1 MSALGRVAFA
11 WSALLSVAPASVA
24 FAQQTFVPEAV
35 APASAVVETERAA
48 YLTPEERRAF
58 RVRHGI
64 FDDTDL
70 DTPARRAIVALER
83 LDASDAAWADP
94 SVAADLRLAL
104 AYFQGKFTEI
114 VAATSDKSPLPERA
128 WRAQALAMLGRRD
141 EALALAVA
149 AAPTLTEANTTSDL
163 LAAVELGAL
172 RIRLD
177 AASASTYRNLLT
189 ALARG
194 RQAIDR
200 LDPAIRV
207 REAELL
213 SERHVKDAA
222 INAMGESLGLSP
234 RASRA
239 WRLAGELALEQFDF
253 EGAARA
259 IAALRRIAPAHPYAV
274 FLEAR
279 NALMQDDPEKARAA
293 LAPVLAL
300 EPVPPEALAW
310 KAACDAARYDFDAMR
325 ATLAEFDQRAPGSAL
340 ALVTAG
346 KQLVFDRQYEEAR
359 ATLEAAA
366 AREPAWALPRA
377 ELGLLSMQDGR
388 ENRAVEDLRMAVAL
402 DPNDER
408 TTFTLALAEELAGWE
423 RIETKHFIIRH
434 PKAVKSTTTSTTTSI
449 TTSTTTSTTTSE
461 ATGVQGAGEQKRDS
475 KFGANTNSDAALV
488 ARLLAGVL
496 DPMHQD
502 VCARLNHEPAQKTLI
517 DVMPDHRSFGV
528 RITGLPRI
536 HTIAVCTGPTIAIEI
551 PKEGPQKKHLGLF
564 DPLAV
569 LRHEYTHTVTLSMT
583 KNRIPHW
590 LTEAVA
596 VTLEDTPRTFDT
608 CQLLASAANRGTLF
622 DLDGINWAFVR
633 PEKPTDRQQ
642 AYAQGRWMVE
652 YMEKRFGWDA
662 IRKLLFSYA
671 DGIREDEAMR
681 GAFGITREEF
691 HRDFLVWAAGEVR
704 AWGLSPEP
712 SMRMLAL
719 ELASADE
726 AQRAAVA
733 AAETSRLT
741 KIATAWSEAIGRP
754 GSKRFNLK
762 AGDWPS
768 PPMPAVTFDD
778 ATVARLRES
787 YPDQPDLVEIALRRA
802 RDGSDEVVT
811 RTLLER
817 YATLRPVDPLPHRV
831 WAKLAGTETLVDRGD
846 DDAFGHLRELDL
858 RADKDNV
865 YALAIAR
872 NRRAAGELPAASEA
886 AERAVRM
893 NPFDATVRELAAA
906 IAVEAGRFDRAEVHI
921 ESLVVL
927 EPDRDIHRKR
937 LARIRELRGTT
948 SENKSENKSESKIEN
963 QSAPQTGE
971 RGNAGSG
978 G

>member
-1 MSALGRVAFA
+1 MGRISAQKNPARMDALARVAFA
-11 WSALLSVAPASVA
+11 WSAFLSMAPAGLA
-24 FAQQTFVPEAV
+24 FGQQTFVPEAV
-35 APASAVVETERAA
+35 APASAVVETERAG
-48 YLTPEERRAF
+48 YLTPDERRAF

-70 DTPARRAIVALER
+70 DTPARRAMVALER

-104 AYFQGKFTEI
+104 ACFHGNFAETVSSTNEN
-114 VAATSDKSPLPERA
+114 SPLPERA

-141 EALALAVA
+141 EALAIAVA
-149 AAPTLTEANTTSDL
+149 AAPALTEATTVADL

-177 AASASTYRNLLT
+177 AASASTYRNLLS

-222 INAMGESLGLSP
+222 ITAIGETLGLSP

-259 IAALRRIAPAHPYAV
+259 IAALRRIAPTHPYAA

-279 NALMQDDPEKARAA
+279 SALMQDDPEKARAA

-300 EPVPPEALAW
+300 EPLPPEALAW

-325 ATLAEFDQRAPGSAL
+325 RTLAEFDRRAPGSAL

-388 ENRAVEDLRMAVAL
+388 ETRAVEDLRMAVAL

-423 RIETKHFIIRH
+423 RIETKHFVIRH
-434 PKAVKSTTTSTTTSI
+434 PKATTNEKEAGAQKS
-449 TTSTTTSTTTSE
+449 
-461 ATGVQGAGEQKRDS
+461 DS
-475 KFGANTNSDAALV
+475 KLGANANADAALV

-496 DPMHQD
+496 DTMHD
-502 VCARLNHEPAQKTLI
+502 EVCARLGHEPAQKTLI

-596 VTLEDTPRTFDT
+596 VTLEETPRTFDT
-608 CQLLASAANRGTLF
+608 CQLLASATNRGTLF

-633 PEKPTDRQQ
+633 PEKPTDRPQ

-681 GAFGITREEF
+681 GAFGISREEF
-691 HRDFLVWAAGEVR
+691 HREFLVWAASEVH

-712 SMRMLAL
+712 SMRTLAL

-733 AAETSRLT
+733 AAETARLT
-741 KIATAWSEAIGRP
+741 KVATAWSEAIGRP

-762 AGDWPS
+762 SGDWPS
-768 PPMPAVTFDD
+768 APMPAVTFDD
-778 ATVARLRES
+778 ATIARLREA

-802 RDGSDEVVT
+802 RDGNDEAVT
-811 RTLLER
+811 RALLER
-817 YATLRPVDPLPHRV
+817 YAALRPVDPLPHRV

-846 DDAFGHLRELDL
+846 DAAFGHLRELDL

-865 YALAIAR
+865 YALAMAR
-872 NRRAAGELPAASEA
+872 NRRAAGELAAASEA

-906 IAVEAGRFDRAEVHI
+906 IAVEAGRLDRAEVHI
-921 ESLVVL
+921 EGLVAL

-937 LARIRELRGTT
+937 LARIRELLGGSVPR
-948 SENKSENKSESKIEN
+948 
-963 QSAPQTGE
+963 
-971 RGNAGSG
+971 NAGSSAVEPSKAGNG

>member
-1 MSALGRVAFA
+1 MDALARVAFA
-11 WSALLSVAPASVA
+11 WSAFLSMAPAGLA
-24 FAQQTFVPEAV
+24 FGQQTFVPEAV
-35 APASAVVETERAA
+35 APASAVVETERAG
-48 YLTPEERRAF
+48 YLTPDERRAF

-70 DTPARRAIVALER
+70 DTPARRAMVALER

-104 AYFQGKFTEI
+104 ACFHGSFAEI
-114 VAATSDKSPLPERA
+114 VASTNENSPLPERA

-141 EALALAVA
+141 EALAIAVA
-149 AAPTLTEANTTSDL
+149 AAPALTEATTVADL

-177 AASASTYRNLLT
+177 AASASTYRNLLS

-222 INAMGESLGLSP
+222 ITAIGETLGLSP

-259 IAALRRIAPAHPYAV
+259 IAALRRIAPTHPYAA

-279 NALMQDDPEKARAA
+279 SALMQDDPEKARAA

-300 EPVPPEALAW
+300 EPLPPEALAW
-310 KAACDAARYDFDAMR
+310 RAACDAARYDFDAMR
-325 ATLAEFDQRAPGSAL
+325 RTLAEFDRRAPGSAL

-388 ENRAVEDLRMAVAL
+388 ETRAVEDLRMAVAL

-423 RIETKHFIIRH
+423 RIETKHFVIRH
-434 PKAVKSTTTSTTTSI
+434 PKATTNEKEAGAQKS
-449 TTSTTTSTTTSE
+449 
-461 ATGVQGAGEQKRDS
+461 DS
-475 KFGANTNSDAALV
+475 KLGANANADAALV

-496 DPMHQD
+496 DIMHD
-502 VCARLNHEPAQKTLI
+502 EVCARLGHEPAQKTLI

-596 VTLEDTPRTFDT
+596 VTLEETPRTFDT
-608 CQLLASAANRGTLF
+608 CQLLASATNRGTLF

-633 PEKPTDRQQ
+633 PEKPTDRPQ

-681 GAFGITREEF
+681 GAFGISREEF
-691 HRDFLVWAAGEVR
+691 HREFLVWAASEVH

-712 SMRMLAL
+712 SMRTLAL

-733 AAETSRLT
+733 AAETARLT
-741 KIATAWSEAIGRP
+741 KVATAWSEAIGRP

-762 AGDWPS
+762 SGDWPS
-768 PPMPAVTFDD
+768 APMPAVTFDD
-778 ATVARLRES
+778 ATIARLREA

-802 RDGSDEVVT
+802 RDGNDEAVT
-811 RTLLER
+811 RALLER
-817 YATLRPVDPLPHRV
+817 YAALRPVDPLPHRV

-846 DDAFGHLRELDL
+846 DAAFGHLRELDL

-865 YALAIAR
+865 YALAMAR
-872 NRRAAGELPAASEA
+872 NRRAAGELAAASEA

-906 IAVEAGRFDRAEVHI
+906 IAVEAGRLDRAEVHI
-921 ESLVVL
+921 EGLVAL

-937 LARIRELRGTT
+937 LARIRELLGGSVPR
-948 SENKSENKSESKIEN
+948 
-963 QSAPQTGE
+963 
-971 RGNAGSG
+971 NAGSSAVEPSKAGNG

>member
-1 MSALGRVAFA
+1 MGRISAQKNPARMDALARVAFA
-11 WSALLSVAPASVA
+11 WSAFLSMAPAGLA
-24 FAQQTFVPEAV
+24 FGQQTFVPEAV
-35 APASAVVETERAA
+35 APASAVVETERAG
-48 YLTPEERRAF
+48 YLTPDERRAF

-70 DTPARRAIVALER
+70 DTPARRAMVALER

-104 AYFQGKFTEI
+104 ACFHGNFAEI
-114 VAATSDKSPLPERA
+114 VASTNENSPLPERA

-141 EALALAVA
+141 EALAIAVA
-149 AAPTLTEANTTSDL
+149 AAPALTEATTVADL

-177 AASASTYRNLLT
+177 AASASTYRNLLS

-222 INAMGESLGLSP
+222 ITAIGETLGLSP

-259 IAALRRIAPAHPYAV
+259 IAALRRIAPTHPYAA

-279 NALMQDDPEKARAA
+279 SALMQDDPEKARAA

-300 EPVPPEALAW
+300 EPLPPEALAW

-325 ATLAEFDQRAPGSAL
+325 RTLAEFDRRAPGSAL

-388 ENRAVEDLRMAVAL
+388 ETRAVEDLRMAVAL

-423 RIETKHFIIRH
+423 RIETKHFVIRH
-434 PKAVKSTTTSTTTSI
+434 PKATTNEKEAGAQKS
-449 TTSTTTSTTTSE
+449 
-461 ATGVQGAGEQKRDS
+461 DS
-475 KFGANTNSDAALV
+475 KLGANANADAALV

-496 DPMHQD
+496 DTMHD
-502 VCARLNHEPAQKTLI
+502 EVCARLGHEPAQKTLI

-596 VTLEDTPRTFDT
+596 VTLEETPRTFDT
-608 CQLLASAANRGTLF
+608 CQLLASATNRGTLF

-633 PEKPTDRQQ
+633 PEKPTDRPQ

-681 GAFGITREEF
+681 GAFGISREEF
-691 HRDFLVWAAGEVR
+691 HREFLVWAASEVH

-712 SMRMLAL
+712 SMRTLAL

-733 AAETSRLT
+733 AAETARLT
-741 KIATAWSEAIGRP
+741 KVATAWSEAIGRP

-762 AGDWPS
+762 SGDWPS
-768 PPMPAVTFDD
+768 APMPAVTFND
-778 ATVARLRES
+778 ATIARLREA

-802 RDGSDEVVT
+802 RDGNDEAVT
-811 RTLLER
+811 RALLER
-817 YATLRPVDPLPHRV
+817 YAALRPVDPLPHRV

-846 DDAFGHLRELDL
+846 DAAFGHLRELDL

-865 YALAIAR
+865 YALAMAR
-872 NRRAAGELPAASEA
+872 NRRAAGELAAASEA

-906 IAVEAGRFDRAEVHI
+906 IAVEAGRLDRAEVHI
-921 ESLVVL
+921 EGLVAL

-937 LARIRELRGTT
+937 LARIRELLGGSVPR
-948 SENKSENKSESKIEN
+948 
-963 QSAPQTGE
+963 
-971 RGNAGSG
+971 NAGSSAVEPSKAGNG

>member
-1 MSALGRVAFA
+1 MGRISAQKNPARMDALARVAFA
-11 WSALLSVAPASVA
+11 WSAFLSMAPAGLA
-24 FAQQTFVPEAV
+24 FGQQTFVPEAV
-35 APASAVVETERAA
+35 APASAVVETERAG
-48 YLTPEERRAF
+48 YLTPDERRAF

-70 DTPARRAIVALER
+70 DTPARRAMVALER

-104 AYFQGKFTEI
+104 ACFHGNFAEI
-114 VAATSDKSPLPERA
+114 VSSTNENSPLPERA

-141 EALALAVA
+141 EALAIAVA
-149 AAPTLTEANTTSDL
+149 AAPALTEATTVADL

-177 AASASTYRNLLT
+177 AASASTYRNLLS

-222 INAMGESLGLSP
+222 ITAIGETLGLSP

-259 IAALRRIAPAHPYAV
+259 IAALRRIAPTHPYAA

-279 NALMQDDPEKARAA
+279 SALMQDDPEKARAA
-293 LAPVLAL
+293 LAPVLVL
-300 EPVPPEALAW
+300 EPLPPEALAW

-325 ATLAEFDQRAPGSAL
+325 RTLAEFDRRAPGSAL

-388 ENRAVEDLRMAVAL
+388 ETRAVEDLRMAVAL

-423 RIETKHFIIRH
+423 RIETKHFVIRH
-434 PKAVKSTTTSTTTSI
+434 PKATTNEKEAGAQKS
-449 TTSTTTSTTTSE
+449 
-461 ATGVQGAGEQKRDS
+461 DS
-475 KFGANTNSDAALV
+475 KLGANANADAALV

-496 DPMHQD
+496 DTMHD
-502 VCARLNHEPAQKTLI
+502 EVCARLGHEPAQKTLI

-596 VTLEDTPRTFDT
+596 VTLEETPRTFDT
-608 CQLLASAANRGTLF
+608 CQLLASATNRGTLF

-633 PEKPTDRQQ
+633 PEKPTDRPQ

-681 GAFGITREEF
+681 GAFGISREEF
-691 HRDFLVWAAGEVR
+691 HREFLVWAASEVH

-712 SMRMLAL
+712 SMRTLAL

-733 AAETSRLT
+733 AAETARLT
-741 KIATAWSEAIGRP
+741 KVATAWSEAIGRP

-762 AGDWPS
+762 SGDWPS
-768 PPMPAVTFDD
+768 APMPAVTFDD
-778 ATVARLRES
+778 ATIARLREA

-802 RDGSDEVVT
+802 RDGNDEAVT
-811 RTLLER
+811 RALLER
-817 YATLRPVDPLPHRV
+817 YAALRPVDPLPHRV

-846 DDAFGHLRELDL
+846 DAAFGHLRELDL

-865 YALAIAR
+865 YALAMAR
-872 NRRAAGELPAASEA
+872 NRRAAGELAAASEA

-906 IAVEAGRFDRAEVHI
+906 IAVEAGRLDRAEVHI
-921 ESLVVL
+921 EGLVAL

-937 LARIRELRGTT
+937 LARIRELLGGSVPR
-948 SENKSENKSESKIEN
+948 
-963 QSAPQTGE
+963 
-971 RGNAGSG
+971 NAGSSAVEPSKAGNG

>member
-1 MSALGRVAFA
+1 MSALARVAFA
-11 WSALLSVAPASVA
+11 WSALLSMPPAGVA

-48 YLTPEERRAF
+48 YLTAEERRAF

-114 VAATSDKSPLPERA
+114 LAATNDKSPLPERA
-128 WRAQALAMLGRRD
+128 WRAQAIAMLGRRD

-149 AAPTLTEANTTSDL
+149 AAPTLTEATTTSDL

-259 IAALRRIAPAHPYAV
+259 IAALRRIAPAHPYAA

-279 NALMQDDPEKARAA
+279 SALMQDDPEKARAA

-388 ENRAVEDLRMAVAL
+388 EHRAVEDLRMAVAL

-434 PKAVKSTTTSTTTSI
+434 PKAATSTKTSAQE
-449 TTSTTTSTTTSE
+449 T
-461 ATGVQGAGEQKRDS
+461 GEQKRDS
-475 KFGANTNSDAALV
+475 KFAANTNSEAALV
-488 ARLLAGVL
+488 AQLLAGVL

-551 PKEGPQKKHLGLF
+551 PK
-564 DPLAV
+564 
-569 LRHEYTHTVTLSMT
+569 
-583 KNRIPHW
+583 
-590 LTEAVA
+590 
-596 VTLEDTPRTFDT
+596 
-608 CQLLASAANRGTLF
+608 
-622 DLDGINWAFVR
+622 
-633 PEKPTDRQQ
+633 
-642 AYAQGRWMVE
+642 
-652 YMEKRFGWDA
+652 
-662 IRKLLFSYA
+662 
-671 DGIREDEAMR
+671 
-681 GAFGITREEF
+681 
-691 HRDFLVWAAGEVR
+691 
-704 AWGLSPEP
+704 
-712 SMRMLAL
+712 
-719 ELASADE
+719 
-726 AQRAAVA
+726 
-733 AAETSRLT
+733 
-741 KIATAWSEAIGRP
+741 
-754 GSKRFNLK
+754 
-762 AGDWPS
+762 
-768 PPMPAVTFDD
+768 
-778 ATVARLRES
+778 
-787 YPDQPDLVEIALRRA
+787 
-802 RDGSDEVVT
+802 
-811 RTLLER
+811 
-817 YATLRPVDPLPHRV
+817 
-831 WAKLAGTETLVDRGD
+831 
-846 DDAFGHLRELDL
+846 
-858 RADKDNV
+858 
-865 YALAIAR
+865 
-872 NRRAAGELPAASEA
+872 
-886 AERAVRM
+886 
-893 NPFDATVRELAAA
+893 
-906 IAVEAGRFDRAEVHI
+906 
-921 ESLVVL
+921 
-927 EPDRDIHRKR
+927 
-937 LARIRELRGTT
+937 
-948 SENKSENKSESKIEN
+948 
-963 QSAPQTGE
+963 
-971 RGNAGSG
+971 
-978 G
+978 

>member
-1 MSALGRVAFA
+1 MSALARVALA
-11 WSALLSVAPASVA
+11 WSALLSMAPAGVA

-83 LDASDAAWADP
+83 LDASDAAWADL

-104 AYFQGKFTEI
+104 AYFQGKFAEI
-114 VAATSDKSPLPERA
+114 VAATNEKSPLPERA

-149 AAPTLTEANTTSDL
+149 AAPTLTEATTTSDL

-222 INAMGESLGLSP
+222 IKAMGESLGLSP

-259 IAALRRIAPAHPYAV
+259 NAALRRIAPAHPYAA

-279 NALMQDDPEKARAA
+279 SALMQDDPEKAWAA

-388 ENRAVEDLRMAVAL
+388 EHRAVEDLRMAVAL

-434 PKAVKSTTTSTTTSI
+434 PKAVTSATTSATTSAQ
-449 TTSTTTSTTTSE
+449 E
-461 ATGVQGAGEQKRDS
+461 AGEQKRDS
-475 KFGANTNSDAALV
+475 KFAANTNSDAALV

-502 VCARLNHEPAQKTLI
+502 VCARLNHEPSQKTLI

-551 PKEGPQKKHLGLF
+551 PKEGPQNKHLGLF

-608 CQLLASAANRGTLF
+608 CQLLANAANRGTLF

-681 GAFGITREEF
+681 GAFGITREDF

-712 SMRMLAL
+712 SMRTLAL

-733 AAETSRLT
+733 AAETARLT

-754 GSKRFNLK
+754 GSKRFSLK

-778 ATVARLRES
+778 AAVARLRES

-846 DDAFGHLRELDL
+846 DAAFGHLRELDL

-937 LARIRELRGTT
+937 LARIRELRGTP
-948 SENKSENKSESKIEN
+948 SENKNENKNESEN
-963 QSAPQTGE
+963 APQTGE

>member
-1 MSALGRVAFA
+1 MGRISAQKKPARMDALARVAFA
-11 WSALLSVAPASVA
+11 WSAFLSMAPAGLA
-24 FAQQTFVPEAV
+24 FGQQTFVPEAV
-35 APASAVVETERAA
+35 APASAVVETERAG
-48 YLTPEERRAF
+48 YLTPDERRAF

-104 AYFQGKFTEI
+104 ACFHGNFAEI
-114 VAATSDKSPLPERA
+114 VSSTNENSPLPERA

-141 EALALAVA
+141 EALAIAVA
-149 AAPTLTEANTTSDL
+149 AAPALTEATTVADL

-177 AASASTYRNLLT
+177 AASASTYRNLLS

-222 INAMGESLGLSP
+222 ITAIGETLGLSP

-259 IAALRRIAPAHPYAV
+259 IAALRRIAPTHPYAA

-279 NALMQDDPEKARAA
+279 SALMQDDPEKARAA

-300 EPVPPEALAW
+300 EPLPPEALAW

-325 ATLAEFDQRAPGSAL
+325 RTLAEFDRRAPGSAL

-388 ENRAVEDLRMAVAL
+388 ETRAVEDLRMAVAL

-423 RIETKHFIIRH
+423 RIETKHFVIRH
-434 PKAVKSTTTSTTTSI
+434 PKATTNEKEAGAQKS
-449 TTSTTTSTTTSE
+449 
-461 ATGVQGAGEQKRDS
+461 DS
-475 KFGANTNSDAALV
+475 KLGANANADAALV

-496 DPMHQD
+496 DTMHD
-502 VCARLNHEPAQKTLI
+502 EVCARLGHEPAQKTLI

-596 VTLEDTPRTFDT
+596 VTLEETPRTFDT
-608 CQLLASAANRGTLF
+608 CQLLASATNRGTLF

-633 PEKPTDRQQ
+633 PEKPTDRPQ

-681 GAFGITREEF
+681 GAFGISREEF
-691 HRDFLVWAAGEVR
+691 HREFLVWAASEVH

-712 SMRMLAL
+712 SMRTLAL

-733 AAETSRLT
+733 AAETARLT
-741 KIATAWSEAIGRP
+741 KVATAWSEAIGRP

-762 AGDWPS
+762 SGDWPS
-768 PPMPAVTFDD
+768 APMPAVTFDD
-778 ATVARLRES
+778 ATIARLREA

-802 RDGSDEVVT
+802 RDGNDEAVT
-811 RTLLER
+811 RALLER
-817 YATLRPVDPLPHRV
+817 YAALRPVDPLPHRV

-846 DDAFGHLRELDL
+846 DAAFGHLRELDL

-865 YALAIAR
+865 YALAMAR
-872 NRRAAGELPAASEA
+872 NRRAAGELAAASEA

-906 IAVEAGRFDRAEVHI
+906 IAVEAGRLDRAEVHI
-921 ESLVVL
+921 EGLVAL

-937 LARIRELRGTT
+937 LARIRELLGGSVPR
-948 SENKSENKSESKIEN
+948 
-963 QSAPQTGE
+963 
-971 RGNAGSG
+971 NAGSSAVEPSKAGNG

>member
-1 MSALGRVAFA
+1 MDALARVAFA
-11 WSALLSVAPASVA
+11 WSAFLSMAPAGLA
-24 FAQQTFVPEAV
+24 FGQQTFVPEAV
-35 APASAVVETERAA
+35 APASAVVETERAG
-48 YLTPEERRAF
+48 YLTPDERRAF

-70 DTPARRAIVALER
+70 DTPARRAMVALER

-104 AYFQGKFTEI
+104 ACFHGNFAEI
-114 VAATSDKSPLPERA
+114 VSSTNENSPLPERA

-141 EALALAVA
+141 EALAIAVA
-149 AAPTLTEANTTSDL
+149 AAPALTEATTVADL

-177 AASASTYRNLLT
+177 AASASTYRNLLS

-222 INAMGESLGLSP
+222 ITAIGETLGLSP

-259 IAALRRIAPAHPYAV
+259 IAALRRIAPTHPYAA

-279 NALMQDDPEKARAA
+279 SALMQDDPEKARAA

-300 EPVPPEALAW
+300 EPLPPEALAW

-325 ATLAEFDQRAPGSAL
+325 RTLAEFDRRAPGSAL

-388 ENRAVEDLRMAVAL
+388 ETRAVEDLRMAVAL

-423 RIETKHFIIRH
+423 RIETKHFVIRH
-434 PKAVKSTTTSTTTSI
+434 PKATTNEKEAGAQKS
-449 TTSTTTSTTTSE
+449 
-461 ATGVQGAGEQKRDS
+461 DS
-475 KFGANTNSDAALV
+475 KLGANANADAALV

-496 DPMHQD
+496 DTMHD
-502 VCARLNHEPAQKTLI
+502 EVCARLGHEPAQKTLI

-596 VTLEDTPRTFDT
+596 VTLEETPRTFDT
-608 CQLLASAANRGTLF
+608 CQLLASATNRGTLF

-633 PEKPTDRQQ
+633 PEKPTDRPQ

-681 GAFGITREEF
+681 GAFGISREEF
-691 HRDFLVWAAGEVR
+691 HREFLVWAASEVH

-712 SMRMLAL
+712 SMRTLAL

-733 AAETSRLT
+733 AAETARLT
-741 KIATAWSEAIGRP
+741 KVATAWSEAIGRP

-762 AGDWPS
+762 SGDWPS
-768 PPMPAVTFDD
+768 APMPAVTFDD
-778 ATVARLRES
+778 ATIARLREA

-802 RDGSDEVVT
+802 RDGNDEAVT
-811 RTLLER
+811 RALLER
-817 YATLRPVDPLPHRV
+817 YAALRPVDPLPHRV

-846 DDAFGHLRELDL
+846 DAAFGHLRELDL

-865 YALAIAR
+865 YALAMAR
-872 NRRAAGELPAASEA
+872 NCRAAGELAAASEA

-906 IAVEAGRFDRAEVHI
+906 IAVEAGRLDRAEVHI
-921 ESLVVL
+921 EGLVAL

-937 LARIRELRGTT
+937 LARIRELLGGSVPR
-948 SENKSENKSESKIEN
+948 
-963 QSAPQTGE
+963 
-971 RGNAGSG
+971 NAGSSAVEPSKAGNG

>member
-1 MSALGRVAFA
+1 
-11 WSALLSVAPASVA
+11 
-24 FAQQTFVPEAV
+24 
-35 APASAVVETERAA
+35 
-48 YLTPEERRAF
+48 
-58 RVRHGI
+58 
-64 FDDTDL
+64 
-70 DTPARRAIVALER
+70 
-83 LDASDAAWADP
+83 
-94 SVAADLRLAL
+94 
-104 AYFQGKFTEI
+104 
-114 VAATSDKSPLPERA
+114 
-128 WRAQALAMLGRRD
+128 
-141 EALALAVA
+141 
-149 AAPTLTEANTTSDL
+149 
-163 LAAVELGAL
+163 
-172 RIRLD
+172 
-177 AASASTYRNLLT
+177 
-189 ALARG
+189 
-194 RQAIDR
+194 
-200 LDPAIRV
+200 
-207 REAELL
+207 
-213 SERHVKDAA
+213 
-222 INAMGESLGLSP
+222 
-234 RASRA
+234 
-239 WRLAGELALEQFDF
+239 
-253 EGAARA
+253 
-259 IAALRRIAPAHPYAV
+259 
-274 FLEAR
+274 
-279 NALMQDDPEKARAA
+279 
-293 LAPVLAL
+293 
-300 EPVPPEALAW
+300 
-310 KAACDAARYDFDAMR
+310 
-325 ATLAEFDQRAPGSAL
+325 
-340 ALVTAG
+340 
-346 KQLVFDRQYEEAR
+346 
-359 ATLEAAA
+359 
-366 AREPAWALPRA
+366 
-377 ELGLLSMQDGR
+377 
-388 ENRAVEDLRMAVAL
+388 
-402 DPNDER
+402 
-408 TTFTLALAEELAGWE
+408 
-423 RIETKHFIIRH
+423 
-434 PKAVKSTTTSTTTSI
+434 
-449 TTSTTTSTTTSE
+449 
-461 ATGVQGAGEQKRDS
+461 
-475 KFGANTNSDAALV
+475 
-488 ARLLAGVL
+488 
-496 DPMHQD
+496 
-502 VCARLNHEPAQKTLI
+502 
-517 DVMPDHRSFGV
+517 
-528 RITGLPRI
+528 
-536 HTIAVCTGPTIAIEI
+536 
-551 PKEGPQKKHLGLF
+551 
-564 DPLAV
+564 
-569 LRHEYTHTVTLSMT
+569 MT

-691 HRDFLVWAAGEVR
+691 YRDFLVWAAGEVR

-726 AQRAAVA
+726 AQRAA
-733 AAETSRLT
+733 
-741 KIATAWSEAIGRP
+741 AIGRP

-802 RDGSDEVVT
+802 RDGGDEVVT

-937 LARIRELRGTT
+937 LARIRELRGTP
-948 SENKSENKSESKIEN
+948 SENKNEN
-963 QSAPQTGE
+963 APQTGE

>member
-1 MSALGRVAFA
+1 MGRISAQKNPARMSALGRVAFA

-24 FAQQTFVPEAV
+24 FGQQTFVPEAV
-35 APASAVVETERAA
+35 APASAVVETERAG
-48 YLTPEERRAF
+48 YLTPDERRAF

-70 DTPARRAIVALER
+70 DTPARRAMVALER

-104 AYFQGKFTEI
+104 ACFHGSFAEI
-114 VAATSDKSPLPERA
+114 VSSTNENSPLPERA

-141 EALALAVA
+141 EALAIAVA
-149 AAPTLTEANTTSDL
+149 AAPALTEASTASDL

-177 AASASTYRNLLT
+177 AASASTYRNLLS

-222 INAMGESLGLSP
+222 ITAIGETLGLSP

-259 IAALRRIAPAHPYAV
+259 IAALRRIAPTHPYAA

-279 NALMQDDPEKARAA
+279 SALMQDDPEKARAA

-300 EPVPPEALAW
+300 EPLPPEALAW

-325 ATLAEFDQRAPGSAL
+325 RTLTEFDRRAPGSAL

-388 ENRAVEDLRMAVAL
+388 ETRAVEDLRMAVAL

-423 RIETKHFIIRH
+423 RIETKHFVIRH
-434 PKAVKSTTTSTTTSI
+434 PKATTNEKEAGAQKSD
-449 TTSTTTSTTTSE
+449 
-461 ATGVQGAGEQKRDS
+461 AKL
-475 KFGANTNSDAALV
+475 GANANADAALV

-496 DPMHQD
+496 DTMHD
-502 VCARLNHEPAQKTLI
+502 EVCARLGHEPAQKTLI

-596 VTLEDTPRTFDT
+596 VTLEETPRTFDT
-608 CQLLASAANRGTLF
+608 CQLLASATNRGTLF

-633 PEKPTDRQQ
+633 PEKPTDRPQ

-681 GAFGITREEF
+681 GAFGISREEF
-691 HRDFLVWAAGEVR
+691 HREFLVWAASEVH

-712 SMRMLAL
+712 SMRTLAL

-726 AQRAAVA
+726 AQRVAVA
-733 AAETSRLT
+733 AAETARLT
-741 KIATAWSEAIGRP
+741 KVATAWSEAIGRP

-762 AGDWPS
+762 SGDWPS
-768 PPMPAVTFDD
+768 APMPAVTFDD
-778 ATVARLRES
+778 ATIARLREA

-802 RDGSDEVVT
+802 RDGNDEAVT
-811 RTLLER
+811 RALLER
-817 YATLRPVDPLPHRV
+817 YAALRPVDPLPHRV

-846 DDAFGHLRELDL
+846 DAAFGHLRELDL

-865 YALAIAR
+865 YALAMAR
-872 NRRAAGELPAASEA
+872 NRRAAGELAAASEA

-906 IAVEAGRFDRAEVHI
+906 IAVEAVRLDRAEVHI
-921 ESLVVL
+921 EGLVAL

-937 LARIRELRGTT
+937 LARIRELLGG
-948 SENKSENKSESKIEN
+948 SVPK
-963 QSAPQTGE
+963 
-971 RGNAGSG
+971 NAGSSAVEPSKAGNG

>member
-1 MSALGRVAFA
+1 MGRISAQKNPARMDALARVAFA
-11 WSALLSVAPASVA
+11 WSAFLSMAPAGLA
-24 FAQQTFVPEAV
+24 FGQQTFVPEAV
-35 APASAVVETERAA
+35 APASAVVETERAG
-48 YLTPEERRAF
+48 YLTPDERRAF

-70 DTPARRAIVALER
+70 DTPARRAMVALER

-104 AYFQGKFTEI
+104 ACFHGNFAEI
-114 VAATSDKSPLPERA
+114 VSSTNENSPLPERA

-141 EALALAVA
+141 EALAIAVA
-149 AAPTLTEANTTSDL
+149 AAPALTEATTVADL

-177 AASASTYRNLLT
+177 AASASTYRNLLS

-222 INAMGESLGLSP
+222 ITAIGETLGLSP

-259 IAALRRIAPAHPYAV
+259 IAALRRIAPTHPYAA

-279 NALMQDDPEKARAA
+279 SALMQDDPEKARAA

-300 EPVPPEALAW
+300 EPLPPEALAW

-325 ATLAEFDQRAPGSAL
+325 RTLAEFDRRAPGSAL

-388 ENRAVEDLRMAVAL
+388 ETRAVEDLRMAVAL

-423 RIETKHFIIRH
+423 RIETKHFVIRH
-434 PKAVKSTTTSTTTSI
+434 PKATTNEKEAGAQKS
-449 TTSTTTSTTTSE
+449 
-461 ATGVQGAGEQKRDS
+461 DS
-475 KFGANTNSDAALV
+475 KLGANANADAALV

-496 DPMHQD
+496 DTMHD
-502 VCARLNHEPAQKTLI
+502 EVCARLGHEPAQKTLI

-596 VTLEDTPRTFDT
+596 VTLEETPRTFDT
-608 CQLLASAANRGTLF
+608 CQLLASATNRGTLF

-633 PEKPTDRQQ
+633 PEKPTDRPQ

-681 GAFGITREEF
+681 GAFGISREEF
-691 HRDFLVWAAGEVR
+691 HREFLVWAASEVH

-712 SMRMLAL
+712 SMRTLAL

-733 AAETSRLT
+733 AAETARLT
-741 KIATAWSEAIGRP
+741 KVATAWSEAIGRP

-762 AGDWPS
+762 SGDWPS
-768 PPMPAVTFDD
+768 APMPAVTFND
-778 ATVARLRES
+778 ATIARLREA

-802 RDGSDEVVT
+802 RDGNDEAVT
-811 RTLLER
+811 RALLER
-817 YATLRPVDPLPHRV
+817 YAALRPVDPLPHRV

-846 DDAFGHLRELDL
+846 DAAFGHLRELDL

-865 YALAIAR
+865 YALAMAR
-872 NRRAAGELPAASEA
+872 NRRAAGELAAASEA

-906 IAVEAGRFDRAEVHI
+906 IAVEAGRLDRAEVHI
-921 ESLVVL
+921 EGLVAL

-937 LARIRELRGTT
+937 LARIRELLGGSVPR
-948 SENKSENKSESKIEN
+948 
-963 QSAPQTGE
+963 
-971 RGNAGSG
+971 NAGSSAVEPSKAGNG